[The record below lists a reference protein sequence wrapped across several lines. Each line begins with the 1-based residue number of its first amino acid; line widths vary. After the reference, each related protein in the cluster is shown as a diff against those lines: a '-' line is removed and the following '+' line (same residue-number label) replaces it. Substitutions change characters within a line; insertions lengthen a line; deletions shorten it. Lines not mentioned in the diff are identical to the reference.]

1 MDKIDQLIIKYLS
14 KNASSHEQAELLK
27 WLEMNE
33 DNRIYFRSFKDAY
46 DLGSAGSDMKYS
58 EVQAQWTKFAG
69 SPAPKGT
76 EKPVRKLWG
85 YSIMRYAA
93 IFIAGVLLSYFIYS
107 FSDSNQTEE
116 TVVLATTKIETGIG
130 ERSKVTLP
138 DGSAVWVNAC
148 SSITF
153 DNTFGDEMRAVSLQG
168 EAYFDVHTDSMKPF
182 LVHTDHFT
190 YRVTGTSFN
199 VYSFNEED
207 ETSIALLEG
216 GVTIEYG
223 TAKEKLYPG
232 EMFSYNK
239 RTGKGL
245 RENVNVA
252 HISSWRHG
260 EFTFDNLTFEELAKR
275 LERTLDVQFV
285 FENKRIAREHFG
297 GTLRDNY
304 SLETILKVIK
314 TSIPIRYKIDE
325 NKVIIY

>member
-14 KNASSHEQAELLK
+14 KNTSSQEQAELLE

-46 DLGSAGSDMKYS
+46 DFGRAGSYMKNS
-58 EVQAQWTKFAG
+58 SVQSQWTKLTSTIFAKTAK
-69 SPAPKGT
+69 SAHT
-76 EKPVRKLWG
+76 LHI
-85 YSIMRYAA
+85 YSFMRYAA
-93 IFIAGVLLSYFIYS
+93 IFIMGALLSYFIYS
-107 FSDSNQTEE
+107 YSGQTKEE
-116 TVVLATTKIETGIG
+116 MLITKTKIETGIG

-138 DGSAVWVNAC
+138 DGSTVWVNAC

-153 DNTFGDEMRAVSLQG
+153 DNTFGNEIRMVSLQG
-168 EAYFDVHTDSMKPF
+168 EAYFDVQTDSLKPF

-190 YRVTGTSFN
+190 HRVTGTSFN
-199 VYSFNEED
+199 VYSFSDED
-207 ETSIALLEG
+207 KTSIALLEG
-216 GVTIEYG
+216 GVTMEYG

-239 RTGKGL
+239 KTGKGY
-245 RENVNVA
+245 REKINVT

-260 EFTFDNLTFEELAKR
+260 EFTFDNLTFEELVKR

-285 FENKRIAREHFG
+285 FENKHITQERFG

-304 SLETILKVIK
+304 SLDMILKVIK
-314 TSIPIRYKIDE
+314 TSIPIRYKV
-325 NKVIIY
+325 NGNQVIIY